1 MKTLKIAICIALGLS
16 LVYLSSC
23 APSSAKTTEFKV
35 WGNCGMCKET
45 IEGSLK
51 TDGVI
56 EANWNKDT
64 KMIRVKYDTLM
75 INLDDIHKQIA
86 GVGYDTEKMKGDDT
100 AYANLHECCQYKRK
114 E

>member
-1 MKTLKIAICIALGLS
+1 MRTLKTLALIIVSLS

-23 APSSAKTTEFKV
+23 TPSSAKTTTFKV

-56 EANWNKDT
+56 KADWNKDT
-64 KMIRVKYDTLM
+64 KIMNIQFDSTKITL
-75 INLDDIHKQIA
+75 NDIHKKIA
-86 GVGYDTEKMKGDDT
+86 SVGYDTEKMKGDDK
-100 AYANLHECCQYKRK
+100 AYANLHECCQYERK